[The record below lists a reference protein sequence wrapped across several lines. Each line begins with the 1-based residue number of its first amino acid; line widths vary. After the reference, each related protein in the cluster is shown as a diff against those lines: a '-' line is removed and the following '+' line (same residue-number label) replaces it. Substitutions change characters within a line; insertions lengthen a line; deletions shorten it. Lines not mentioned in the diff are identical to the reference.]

1 MSWQGLGMKK
11 RIEKIIKQAG
21 QKLMRYY
28 GTLEKNDIE
37 FKNPIDLVTKADKEI
52 ENFLRRKLKKAFPYV
67 GFIGEEGGMSGENKN
82 KIFIVDPLDGT
93 TNFVHTYPFFA
104 ISLGYRENNIT
115 KMGFVYLPYFKT
127 MYFAEKGKGAF
138 KNKKKLIVSK
148 TKNLINALTVTGFAC
163 VRSNKKPDNLPI
175 LNKIIY
181 KVRGVRRDG
190 SAAIDLCFV
199 AEGIFD
205 AFWELNLNSW
215 DIAAGVLIVQ
225 EAGGLV
231 TDFSNNFEFEKK
243 KEILATNS
251 YIHNNLLNI
260 IKESF

>member
-1 MSWQGLGMKK
+1 MRKK
-11 RIEKIIKQAG
+11 IEKIIIKAG
-21 QKLMRYY
+21 KKLLKYY
-28 GTLEKNDIE
+28 GTLKKNDIE

-52 ENFLRRKLKKAFPYV
+52 EIFLRKELKKVFPDV
-67 GFIGEEGGMSGENKN
+67 GFMGEEEGIFGENQN

-104 ISLGYRENNIT
+104 ISVGYRENNIT

-127 MYFAEKGKGAF
+127 MYFAEKDKGAF
-138 KNKKKLIVSK
+138 KNKIQLKVSK
-148 TKNLINALTVTGFAC
+148 TEKLIDSLTVTGFAC

-175 LNKIIY
+175 LNKVVY

-190 SAAIDLCFV
+190 SAAIDLCLV
-199 AEGIFD
+199 AEGVFD

-251 YIHNNLLNI
+251 HIHNDFLNLI
-260 IKESF
+260 R